1 MRKLL
6 LLGMGVATAALFTV
20 GGPNPALAWCQG
32 GYLYDY
38 ACASPAYR
46 FALSPWGYRTAY
58 QSADSAGWAWR
69 GWGYRAPDLGP
80 RLRPRVGPRVGE
92 RHWRRR

>member
-1 MRKLL
+1 MRRLAF
-6 LLGMGVATAALFTV
+6 LGMGVALAALFMV
-20 GGPNPALAWCQG
+20 GSVNPALAWCHG

-58 QSADSAGWAWR
+58 QGVDSAGWAWR
-69 GWGYRAPDLGP
+69 GWDYRARHSGHSL
-80 RLRPRVGPRVGE
+80 GE
-92 RHWRRR
+92 RRWRWRRR

>member
-1 MRKLL
+1 MRKLV
-6 LLGMGVATAALFTV
+6 LLGLGVACAALSTAATSQSAF
-20 GGPNPALAWCQG
+20 AWCQG

-58 QSADSAGWAWR
+58 RGNDAAWAWR
-69 GWGYRAPDLGP
+69 PWSERRAGWSDR
-80 RLRPRVGPRVGE
+80 RV
-92 RHWRRR
+92 HWRRR